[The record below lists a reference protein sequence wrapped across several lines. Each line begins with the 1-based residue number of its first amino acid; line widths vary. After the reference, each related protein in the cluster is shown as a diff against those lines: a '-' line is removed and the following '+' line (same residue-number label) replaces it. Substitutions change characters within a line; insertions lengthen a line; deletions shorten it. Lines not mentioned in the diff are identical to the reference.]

1 MKTRVTVIYP
11 VTVEIDFDQRKADDE
26 DYLEEKRDEAKNLAD
41 QYIQSSP
48 PRPVIHEADIDEL
61 IE

>member
-1 MKTRVTVIYP
+1 MKTKVTVIYP
-11 VTVEIDFDQRKADDE
+11 VTVEIDFDQRKSDDE

-41 QYIQSSP
+41 KFIQSSP
-48 PRPVIHEADIDEL
+48 PCPVIHESDIDEL